1 MINLKTKILFSILT
15 IVLITGCS
23 TKDQE
28 YNKSE
33 SYWYNKMIQQ
43 ISNYRLDEA
52 DETYTSLE
60 SEHRRSMLLPSALMI
75 IANAHIDD
83 EEYMMANYYLDE
95 YIKKYSTKKDI
106 DYVEFLKIKSN
117 FLAFKNQFR
126 EQNLITKT
134 LKEVEVFLKKY
145 PNSQYLYMVNTI
157 KARLLMAKSIF
168 DQEIADLYGRVD
180 KPKAQ
185 EFYNEKAKKSW
196 DKPANIKPVDVPWYR
211 WLFE

>member
-15 IVLITGCS
+15 IALITGCS
-23 TKDQE
+23 TKEQE
-28 YNKSE
+28 YNKPA

-43 ISNYRLDEA
+43 IANYRLDEA

-60 SEHRRSMLLPSALMI
+60 SEHRRSILLPSALMI

-95 YIKKYSTKKDI
+95 YMKKYSTKKDI

-126 EQNLITKT
+126 EQELIMKT
-134 LKEVEVFLKKY
+134 LQEVELFLRKY
-145 PNSQYLYMVNTI
+145 PNSQYVYLVNTI
-157 KARLLMAKSIF
+157 KARLLMAKAIF
-168 DQEIADLYGRVD
+168 DKEIADLYGRVD
-180 KPKAQ
+180 KPQAQ

-196 DKPANIKPVDVPWYR
+196 DKPENIEPVDVPWYR

>member
-1 MINLKTKILFSILT
+1 MINIKNKILFS
-15 IVLITGCS
+15 VLIIAFMMGCS
-23 TKDQE
+23 TKEQK
-28 YNKSE
+28 YNKPA

-43 ISNYRLDEA
+43 IANYRLDEA

-60 SEHRRSMLLPSALMI
+60 SEHRKSNLLSSALLI

-95 YIKKYSTKKDI
+95 YIKKYATKKDI

-126 EQNLITKT
+126 EQELIMKT

-145 PNSQYLYMVNTI
+145 PDSQYVYTVNTI

-185 EFYNEKAKKSW
+185 EFYNKKAKKSW
-196 DKPANIKPVDVPWYR
+196 DKPVNIEPVNVPWYR